1 MEMAAAGDEVAR
13 AGWQQLCRVS
23 QQHTPFTDI
32 AFADAISQELHL
44 PFRIALV
51 LEGDRPRAGAIL
63 YVKRRGPYRAAS
75 HPVLAPVH
83 SPLLDRPLSEADV
96 HHRRSALDVLLD
108 GIASTVHQATFAL
121 HPSLTDSRTFTWHGW
136 RVRPAYTYRLTLDE
150 GGSVTEGWSENPLR
164 TLKKERSAFRIEEA
178 PAAIDEILALVQAS
192 HDRQERVL
200 DTPAAVIRRVA
211 TRLATAGLARPF
223 VARNGGKT
231 EAGAILLSDGRTA
244 YYWAAGSRPGPGMT
258 VLLAEALKTLRAEGV
273 RHFDFAGANTPSIA
287 EFKRKLGPS
296 LVPYFQTRVSTRPEL
311 RLLDRLRWG

>member
-1 MEMAAAGDEVAR
+1 MLVAAADDDVAR
-13 AGWQQLCRVS
+13 SRWQQLCRVS

-44 PFRIALV
+44 PFRIALAM
-51 LEGDRPRAGAIL
+51 EGDRPRAGAIL

-75 HPVLAPVH
+75 HPVLAMVH
-83 SPLLDRPLSEADV
+83 SPLLDRPLAEADV

-108 GIASTVHQATFAL
+108 GIGAAVHQATFAL

-136 RVRPAYTYRLTLDE
+136 RVRPAYTYRLALD
-150 GGSVTEGWSENPLR
+150 GGSSVTAGWSENPLR
-164 TLKKERSAFRIEEA
+164 MLKKERSAFRVEEA
-178 PAAIDEILALVQAS
+178 PEALEEILALVQAS

-200 DTPAAVIRRVA
+200 DTPAEVVRRIA

-223 VARNGGKT
+223 IARNAGT
-231 EAGAILLSDGRTA
+231 AEAGAILLSDGRSA

-258 VLLAEALKTLRAEGV
+258 VLLAHALETLRAEGV

-287 EFKRKLGPS
+287 EFKRKLGPT
-296 LVPYFQTRVSTRPEL
+296 LVPYFQTRLNTRPEL